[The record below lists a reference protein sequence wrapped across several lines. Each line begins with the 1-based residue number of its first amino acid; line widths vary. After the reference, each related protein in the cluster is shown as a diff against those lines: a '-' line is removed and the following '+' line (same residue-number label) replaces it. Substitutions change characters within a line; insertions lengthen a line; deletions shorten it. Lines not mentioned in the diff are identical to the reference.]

1 MEAVELDPV
10 QEQLEGTLAN
20 LGEELIVAC
29 PVSERA
35 RKRQRGK
42 AKKLAVLALT
52 VDAKSQARVHQF
64 NRVAEDNVAQVPKL
78 TQLLSHLT
86 RIVDDD
92 DAGDDDGA
100 FELHFEG
107 GKELG
112 CVAETLDLQKEFCWC
127 CLHICHASRRMPSS
141 NIDYIDLS
149 LWAQAHGLEEAYA
162 LSHAIFRQR
171 GEDAL
176 RGDGEP
182 GSDVQ
187 GLMTSAEENDVLELL
202 DQSQMS
208 ISDVRKFEVQLADK
222 LRALEESNIH
232 SILQSVELAEDV
244 CFRLDTASNAVDELT
259 SWIEDK
265 DKELVDIQDGIKEI
279 ESQNNKLDTVHRS
292 NEKLEGTLREVLEQL
307 SMPDDMQAAL
317 LEGELGVESRAGRK
331 LAMEERVVPAARR
344 LALGLQLELK
354 SGMQVRT
361 PLKTRPHAGNSWLL
375 TRLSSAFGN
384 RRCRWCAS
392 RSLSSSSCAPSL
404 RRGRTSASRRVSTTR
419 RRCCARRTP
428 RTAIAPTRWAT
439 ALRSTPPRWPTS
451 RRCWASSKCSTAVRA
466 HPLASLRR
474 LFE

>member
-86 RIVDDD
+86 RIVDDE
-92 DAGDDDGA
+92 DAGDDAGA

-127 CLHICHASRRMPSS
+127 CLHICHANRRMPSS

-259 SWIEDK
+259 SWIE
-265 DKELVDIQDGIKEI
+265 ENNRSLVDIQDGIKEI

-361 PLKTRPHAGNSWLL
+361 PLKTRPPRRQFLAAHASLVCFWEQEMQVVREQKSQFIILRSKFA
-375 TRLSSAFGN
+375 TRAYECIKARFYNKAEVLREAHATDSHSSHALGD
-384 RRCRWCAS
+384 
-392 RSLSSSSCAPSL
+392 RSALY
-404 RRGRTSASRRVSTTR
+404 SASMANVSALLGVLKVLDR
-419 RRCCARRTP
+419 GPCTP
-428 RTAIAPTRWAT
+428 AGFFAP
-439 ALRSTPPRWPTS
+439 AL
-451 RRCWASSKCSTAVRA
+451 
-466 HPLASLRR
+466 
-474 LFE
+474 